1 MAFEILSLTKVER
14 EFDYEP
20 NYKAVIKYRQV
31 EIPCE
36 IKTNVF
42 IRKVGN
48 GLFICDRFNYR
59 RVNGNFYFQLETL
72 SFWHREYEKGL
83 ERELIDFAKN
93 QNFKNK
99 RC

>member
-20 NYKAVIKYRQV
+20 NYRAVIKYNQV

-36 IKTNVF
+36 IRTNAKF
-42 IRKVGN
+42 MVG
-48 GLFICDRFNYR
+48 GKLICDYLYR
-59 RVNGNFYFQLETL
+59 TSMNGNLSLKVDTLKFQ
-72 SFWHREYEKGL
+72 HREYEKGL

-99 RC
+99 RN